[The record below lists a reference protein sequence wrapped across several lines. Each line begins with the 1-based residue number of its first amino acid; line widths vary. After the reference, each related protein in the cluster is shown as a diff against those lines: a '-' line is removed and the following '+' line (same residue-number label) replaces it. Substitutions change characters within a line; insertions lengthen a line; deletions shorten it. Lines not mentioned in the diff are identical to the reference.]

1 MADAKLLFFPRKAE
15 KEGGNVAENC
25 DREGRGEK
33 SGPRRDISRRTEL
46 TDEQETEL
54 TDEQGTGQEAKKD
67 GARARTGRG
76 KGERQ
81 ARQRGKGR
89 QRKKESRPKQRLAL
103 DGFVGTMGNFSSCSI
118 IPCKLPTYLTE
129 CFVFAHISMHIS
141 ITKRASCLQI

>member
-1 MADAKLLFFPRKAE
+1 MGFEVIDKPGERRRDSWTGEKMADAKLLFFPRKAE

-46 TDEQETEL
+46 TDDQE
-54 TDEQGTGQEAKKD
+54 TGQEAKKD

-103 DGFVGTMGNFSSCSI
+103 DGFVGTMGLEPMTS
-118 IPCKLPTYLTE
+118 
-129 CFVFAHISMHIS
+129 AM
-141 ITKRASCLQI
+141 

>member
-76 KGERQ
+76 
-81 ARQRGKGR
+81 
-89 QRKKESRPKQRLAL
+89 
-103 DGFVGTMGNFSSCSI
+103 
-118 IPCKLPTYLTE
+118 
-129 CFVFAHISMHIS
+129 
-141 ITKRASCLQI
+141 

>member
-103 DGFVGTMGNFSSCSI
+103 DGFVGTMGLEPMTS
-118 IPCKLPTYLTE
+118 
-129 CFVFAHISMHIS
+129 AM
-141 ITKRASCLQI
+141 